1 MIYLYSNYTLLY
13 HNYTLTTISSTKKA
27 LSNLMNSAYKE
38 YVIIGLSEKIKLYHD
53 EYVKT
58 EKETMCLYYHLRC
71 VKAIKKA
78 TFSMSSL
85 YIFHA
90 N

>member
-1 MIYLYSNYTLLY
+1 
-13 HNYTLTTISSTKKA
+13 
-27 LSNLMNSAYKE
+27 MNSAYKE

-71 VKAIKKA
+71 VKATKKGY
-78 TFSMSSL
+78 L
-85 YIFHA
+85 FHE
-90 N
+90 